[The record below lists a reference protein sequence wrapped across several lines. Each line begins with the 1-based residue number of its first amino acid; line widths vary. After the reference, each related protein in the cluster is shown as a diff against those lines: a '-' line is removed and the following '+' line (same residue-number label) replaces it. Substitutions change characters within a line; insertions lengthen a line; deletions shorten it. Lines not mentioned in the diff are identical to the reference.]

1 MKRFAWCVL
10 FAVLLASSCEK
21 SLSKNLNPARELP
34 VVSKEDF
41 ASALT
46 QVGLGSEQVWEVFD
60 AVAAS
65 DVNGYDEEYTLKNV
79 ISAPGYG
86 VGEDLLE
93 PKSYVETKSYAVP
106 LRSLLAEY
114 YAGVVDSQTKAGV
127 GPISTDVDATQP
139 EDYLTALEKG
149 DMQIYWPFYEKWD
162 GKALPV
168 VTYDPGFEAS
178 TNVGVDLATGE
189 EVIVDEALARTRP
202 VWIVNS
208 NNDAE
213 HISMEIFS
221 QRGPSWMRA
230 AGVASAGGS
239 ASGRGATAECG
250 ATAERGATEECETK
264 ADDTVR
270 TLVLKSFT
278 SLRNYDNFFA
288 GASEFFVKI
297 GGIDHFTAS
306 TEAELK
312 LYNPYVTDFMKVVK
326 RKEVGQPIVCNTMLL
341 SNWTKQLESCAFLI
355 CEDDGGTVTQWNA
368 EAVVK
373 VSSRSY
379 GVTLSIPIN
388 SKDDIVWRG
397 ALSCDFLY
405 GYIGETVHFGDVD
418 LIFDFLE
425 Y

>member
-1 MKRFAWCVL
+1 MKRFALCVL

-21 SLSKNLNPARELP
+21 SLSKNVNPARELP
-34 VVSKEDF
+34 IVSKEEF

-178 TNVGVDLATGE
+178 SNIGVDLATGE

-221 QRGPSWMRA
+221 QRGPSWMKK
-230 AGVASAGGS
+230 
-239 ASGRGATAECG
+239 
-250 ATAERGATEECETK
+250 ETK

-270 TLVLKSFT
+270 TLILKSFT
-278 SLRNYDNFFA
+278 SLRNYDTFFA

-326 RKEVGQPIVCNTMLL
+326 RKDVGQPIVCNTMLL

-373 VSSRSY
+373 VSSKSY

>member
-1 MKRFAWCVL
+1 MFSLWRKKLCAMKRLTLCVL

-21 SLSKNLNPARELP
+21 PLNVNLNPARELP
-34 VVSKEDF
+34 TVSREEL
-41 ASALT
+41 ASVLT

-60 AVAAS
+60 AVTAS

-79 ISAPGYG
+79 VSAPGYG
-86 VGEDLLE
+86 VGEDML
-93 PKSYVETKSYAVP
+93 PAKSYVETKSYNRP
-106 LRSLLAEY
+106 LRELLKEY
-114 YAGVVDSQTKAGV
+114 YAGALESKAGV
-127 GPISTDVDATQP
+127 GPISTDVEGREA
-139 EDYLTALEKG
+139 EDYLKALEKG

-162 GKALPV
+162 GKELPI
-168 VTYDPGFEAS
+168 VTFDPGFEAAS
-178 TNVGVDLATGE
+178 NVGIDLATGR
-189 EVIVDEALARTRP
+189 EVIVDEGLAREKP

-208 NNDAE
+208 NNDAD

-221 QRGPSWMRA
+221 QTSPSWMHA
-230 AGVASAGGS
+230 N
-239 ASGRGATAECG
+239 RGASVARSSESCD
-250 ATAERGATEECETK
+250 TK
-264 ADDTVR
+264 ANENVR
-270 TLVLKSFT
+270 TLILKSFT

-312 LYNPYVTDFMKVVK
+312 LFNPYVTDFMKVIK
-326 RKEVGQPIVCNTMLL
+326 RKDVGQPIICNTMLL
-341 SNWTKQLESCAFLI
+341 SNWTQQLESCAFLV
-355 CEDDGGTVTQWNA
+355 CEDDGGTISQWNA

-373 VSSRSY
+373 IKSKSY
-379 GVTLSIPIN
+379 GVSLSIPVN

-405 GYIGETVHFGDVD
+405 GYIGETIHFGDVD
-418 LIFDFLE
+418 LVFDFLE